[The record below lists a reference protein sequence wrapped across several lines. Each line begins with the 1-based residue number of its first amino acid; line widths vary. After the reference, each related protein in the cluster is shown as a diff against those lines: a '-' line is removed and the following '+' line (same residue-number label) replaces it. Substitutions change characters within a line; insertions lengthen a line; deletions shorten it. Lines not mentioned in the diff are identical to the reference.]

1 MTKLTIL
8 GNSAALPAKNRKL
21 SAHLFEIDGH
31 SLLFD
36 CGEGT
41 QFQLINFKKSILKIS
56 KIFISHLHGD
66 HFYGLPGLLSTM
78 SMLKRE
84 KAIDIYG
91 PEGLIEFLQVTNK
104 VSKFEPSFEQRIHI
118 VDANEK
124 QLICEE
130 KDFEIYA
137 FPLFHSVDS
146 FGYMFQQKEFKP
158 NIKKSFVKNND
169 IPVEWFQ
176 RIKNGEDYIDNSGN
190 VFLNK
195 DITEQLH
202 SPVSYAYCSD
212 TGYSP
217 SIADFV
223 DSVTLL
229 YHEATFLNSEKDDA
243 IAKKHSTAE
252 DAANIAKLA
261 NVSSLIIGHFSAR
274 YNNLNDFLKEAT
286 PIFTNTILATEGL
299 EIDL

>member
-1 MTKLTIL
+1 MAKLTIL

-41 QFQLINFKKSILKIS
+41 QFQLIKFKKSLLKIS
-56 KIFISHLHGD
+56 KIFITHLHGD

-84 KAIDIYG
+84 KPIDIYG
-91 PEGLIEFLQVTNK
+91 PDGLREFLQAINK
-104 VSKFEPSFEQRIHI
+104 VSKSEPSFEQHIHI
-118 VDANEK
+118 IDAKNK

-130 KDFEIYA
+130 KGFEIYT
-137 FPLFHSVDS
+137 FPLDHSVTS
-146 FGYMFQQKEFKP
+146 FGYLVQQKEFEP
-158 NIKKSFVKNND
+158 NIKKSFVHNND
-169 IPVEWFQ
+169 IAIEWFQ

-202 SPVSYAYCSD
+202 TPISYAYCTD
-212 TGYSP
+212 TGYFP
-217 SIADFV
+217 QIADYINA
-223 DSVTLL
+223 VTFL
-229 YHEATFLNSEKDDA
+229 YHESTFLNSEKEDA

-252 DAANIAKLA
+252 DAANIAKLSNA
-261 NVSSLIIGHFSAR
+261 DRLLIGHFSAR
-274 YNNLNDFLKEAT
+274 YSDLNDFLKEAS
-286 PIFTNTILATEGL
+286 PIFPNTIIATEGL